1 MGMIMKNYAVMVL
14 AVLLLPVC
22 FAVRWDRSC
31 TVLALADSELAYV
44 DNISSGDAYETI
56 ENDGAY
62 RNPPSDDAR
71 LLSWMRHFP
80 WDYYDPYYYY
90 PYAVPYSSAYGYP
103 WHCYDDEY
111 YHKRDWQEHR
121 DRSGSDVSGV
131 LKNIRRQRQER
142 RENSQSFMQDRRKNR
157 IERFENIRD
166 GLFSG
171 GRRK

>member
-1 MGMIMKNYAVMVL
+1 MGVIMKNYAVMVL

-22 FAVRWDRSC
+22 FAVLCDRNC
-31 TVLALADSELAYV
+31 TVLALTDSKLAYV
-44 DNISSGDAYETI
+44 DNISSDEAYDTT

-62 RNPPSDDAR
+62 CNPPSDDAWP
-71 LLSWMRHFP
+71 LSRMRNFP
-80 WDYYDPYYYY
+80 WGYYDLYYYY
-90 PYAVPYSSAYGYP
+90 PYAGPYSSAYGYP
-103 WHCYDDEY
+103 WRCYDDEY

-131 LKNIRRQRQER
+131 LENIRRQRQER
-142 RENSQSFMQDRRKNR
+142 RENFQSFMQDRRENR

-166 GLFSG
+166 GLFRG